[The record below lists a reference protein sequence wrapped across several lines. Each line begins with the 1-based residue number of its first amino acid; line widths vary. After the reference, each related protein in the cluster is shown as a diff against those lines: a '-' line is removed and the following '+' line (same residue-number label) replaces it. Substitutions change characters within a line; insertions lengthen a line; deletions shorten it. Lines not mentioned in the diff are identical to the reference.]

1 MMFHVNKISLFFFFS
16 DCEIDKRGLTVIIVS
31 KKQIKLSFLIGK
43 KVNIMSMILSI
54 LGILLILL
62 GVCCAFT
69 PLTAFMATGYFIA
82 FVLISAGVA
91 GIITSIYY
99 KIFGWNLIISILAAA
114 LGALAVTRPG
124 GIEAIDN
131 MLAYLLAFWFI
142 LRGCISVYLS
152 LKLKKLRVSA
162 NWILGLIIGVLGI
175 ALGVYSLIHPVVPA
189 MTIGLLIALCFIE
202 QGLDVITM
210 GRVARSFGK

>member
-1 MMFHVNKISLFFFFS
+1 MLFRS
-16 DCEIDKRGLTVIIVS
+16 
-31 KKQIKLSFLIGK
+31 
-43 KVNIMSMILSI
+43 
-54 LGILLILL
+54 
-62 GVCCAFT
+62 
-69 PLTAFMATGYFIA
+69 
-82 FVLISAGVA
+82 
-91 GIITSIYY
+91 
-99 KIFGWNLIISILAAA
+99 
-114 LGALAVTRPG
+114 LAVTRPG

-189 MTIGLLIALCFIE
+189 MTIGLLIALYFIE